1 MNRAVITTAITLGVL
16 LLPLQA
22 VAADRSTVKYSAGH
36 LHKQQQ
42 DWQSH
47 REHRREAIPH
57 RAQYNH
63 RVVKTNHRAVKQRVA
78 AYRLKQRHEYR
89 KYAANPREVYIHYY
103 APGNRRH
110 YHQRGHRAHNHGH
123 KHSHNHNTDHLE
135 WLTMMALLDNI
146 YSDRH

>member
-22 VAADRSTVKYSAGH
+22 VAGDRSTVKQGAGH

-63 RVVKTNHRAVKQRVA
+63 RVVNTNHRAVKRRVA
-78 AYRLKQRHEYR
+78 AYRHAHRRDHR
-89 KYAANPREVYIHYY
+89 KYRVNPREVYIHYY

-110 YHQRGHRAHNHGH
+110 YHQRGHRAHNH
-123 KHSHNHNTDHLE
+123 NTDHLE
-135 WLTMMALLDNI
+135 WLALMALLDNI
-146 YSDRH
+146 YSDPH